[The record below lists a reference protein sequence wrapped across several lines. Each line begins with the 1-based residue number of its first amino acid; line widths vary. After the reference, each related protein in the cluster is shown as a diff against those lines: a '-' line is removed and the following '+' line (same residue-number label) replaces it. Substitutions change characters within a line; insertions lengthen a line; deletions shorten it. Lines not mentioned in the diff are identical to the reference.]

1 MSRGNGGEYDNQNT
15 IFSRE
20 ARPSRV
26 GERGSEEITEGE
38 QDLPRDAKIEFTRSM
53 QARLLCD
60 GVTLAFQS
68 KVNFSFSRP
77 SPREVLLELARN
89 RNKIPLPRSI
99 GGPEFSGSVSTMCPF
114 Q

>member
-1 MSRGNGGEYDNQNT
+1 MQVSCT
-15 IFSRE
+15 
-20 ARPSRV
+20 

-99 GGPEFSGSVSTMCPF
+99 GGPGIAIPPNQDTLLSQLSTGKSNQSKPWRGLLG
-114 Q
+114 